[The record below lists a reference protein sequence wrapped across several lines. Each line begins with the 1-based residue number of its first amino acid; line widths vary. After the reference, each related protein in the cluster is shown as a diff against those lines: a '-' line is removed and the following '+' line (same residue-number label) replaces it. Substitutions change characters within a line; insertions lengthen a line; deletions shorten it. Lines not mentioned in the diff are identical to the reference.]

1 MRKSNV
7 AEGERDW
14 QSAPERFHAR
24 QDEVHVWR
32 TPLKRTAAEIAA
44 LAGLLSDDERE
55 RADKFH
61 FTRDRANFT
70 VAHGVLRIILGLY
83 LGLPPTLLRFIL
95 NPYGKPSLDEGV
107 VGEPLHFN
115 LSHAGDIALY
125 AVALGREVGVDVERV
140 RDDIEC
146 GDVADRF
153 FSRREVE
160 TLHALPPES
169 QTRAFFACWTRK
181 EAYIKARGEGLS
193 ISLDSF
199 DVSLSPGEAATL
211 LAMRDDA
218 NEVSRWTLR
227 ELTLDPGYVGAV
239 AVEGGGWRLC
249 CWRWE
254 EQLLERPLGLTDRL
268 T

>member
-1 MRKSNV
+1 MKNNNA
-7 AEGERDW
+7 AEGEDDW
-14 QSAPERFHAR
+14 QSAPERLHAR
-24 QDEVHVWR
+24 RDEVHVWR
-32 TPLKRTAAEIAA
+32 ASLKRTATEIAT
-44 LAGLLSDDERE
+44 LGGLLSDDERD
-55 RADKFH
+55 RANKFH

-83 LGLPPTLLRFIL
+83 LGLPPTRLRFTH

-107 VGEPLHFN
+107 VGESLFFN

-146 GDVADRF
+146 GGIADRF
-153 FSRREVE
+153 FSPREVA
-160 TLHALPPES
+160 TLRALPPES
-169 QTRAFFACWTRK
+169 QTRAFFDCWTRK

-211 LAMRDDA
+211 LALRDDA
-218 NEVSRWTLR
+218 NEGRWTLR
-227 ELTLDPGYVGAV
+227 ELSLEPGYVGAV
-239 AVEGGGWRLC
+239 AVEGGRWRLC
-249 CWRWE
+249 CWQWGD
-254 EQLLERPLGLTDRL
+254 QAA
-268 T
+268 